1 MALSRRRF
9 FGSTALAA
17 GAAFVPSA
25 LLPRAAAA
33 AAGPANLHDWEAV
46 RGLFELSPDWVHASL
61 FLLSSHPR
69 PVREAVEKMRLEL
82 DANPAG
88 AGEGGAFSP
97 PEDNLCLRAAAPG
110 ARPIGACAGAAGDT
124 KRTHPRPAARVYVL
138 WLV

>member
-1 MALSRRRF
+1 MALPRRGF

-69 PVREAVEKMRLEL
+69 PVREAVEKMRREL
-82 DANPAG
+82 DANPADAVEEG
-88 AGEGGAFSP
+88 AVSP
-97 PEDNLCLRAAAPG
+97 PQHHLWLPAAAAG
-110 ARPIGACAGAAGDT
+110 RRHIGASAGG
-124 KRTHPRPAARVYVL
+124 PAITNSNNHRLAV
-138 WLV
+138 

>member
-69 PVREAVEKMRLEL
+69 PVREAVEKMRREL
-82 DANPAG
+82 GGNPAHPV
-88 AGEGGAFSP
+88 EGGALRP
-97 PEDNLCLRAAAPG
+97 PPHHPWPRAAAAG
-110 ARPIGACAGAAGDT
+110 ARLIRA
-124 KRTHPRPAARVYVL
+124 RPDRLADPNHTPP
-138 WLV
+138 